1 MIDEVLSEARA
12 AMDKAVKSLKKEMTK
27 VRTGRASTA
36 LLDDVRVE
44 YYGVSTPLSQ
54 VATLS
59 TPEARLIT
67 VQPWEKSLLPTIEK
81 ALFKADIGLTPSS
94 DGQMIRLPVP
104 ALTEERRLEM
114 VRLIKRM
121 AEEAKISVRNARR
134 DANDQLKF
142 LEKEK
147 EITEDA
153 QKRGEKDVQQLTD
166 EFIAAVDSVL
176 HNKEREVMEI

>member
-1 MIDEVLSEARA
+1 MIDEVLSEARSG
-12 AMDKAVKSLKKEMTK
+12 MDKAIKALKKEMTK

-36 LLDDVRVE
+36 LLDDVKVE

-67 VQPWEKSLLPTIEK
+67 VQPWEKNLLPAIEK

-94 DGQMIRLPVP
+94 DGQLIRLPVP

-114 VRLIKRM
+114 VKLIKRM
-121 AEEAKISVRNARR
+121 AEDARISVRSARR
-134 DANDQLKF
+134 DANDNLKM

-147 EITEDA
+147 EITEDE
-153 QKRGEKDVQQLTD
+153 QKRGEKDIQQLTD
-166 EFIAAVDSVL
+166 EYISNIDVVL
-176 HNKEREVMEI
+176 QTKERELLEI

>member
-1 MIDEVLSEARA
+1 MIDEVLSEARSG
-12 AMDKAVKSLKKEMTK
+12 MDKAIKALKKEMTK

-36 LLDDVRVE
+36 LLDDVKVE

-59 TPEARLIT
+59 APEARLIT
-67 VQPWEKSLLPTIEK
+67 VQPWEKNLLPAIEK

-94 DGQMIRLPVP
+94 DGQLIRLPVP

-114 VRLIKRM
+114 VKLIKRM
-121 AEEAKISVRNARR
+121 AEDARISVRSARR
-134 DANDQLKF
+134 DANENLKM

-147 EITEDA
+147 EITEDE

-166 EFIAAVDSVL
+166 EYINTIDVVL
-176 HNKEREVMEI
+176 QTKERELLEV